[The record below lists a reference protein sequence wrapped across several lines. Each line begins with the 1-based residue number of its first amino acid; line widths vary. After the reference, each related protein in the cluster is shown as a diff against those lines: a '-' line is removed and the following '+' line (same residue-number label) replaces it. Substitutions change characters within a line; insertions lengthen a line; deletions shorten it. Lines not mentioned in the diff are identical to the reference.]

1 VIATFAEDSK
11 YSVCVDDEGDNYVI
25 LDPDYGV
32 TCTQIVGSY
41 PCVRRAVFQEM
52 FKQAQVGYALIL
64 GNILHAVFEHK
75 VQQREMEEPDRDLV
89 QKALKQNYTQ
99 IY

>member
-1 VIATFAEDSK
+1 
-11 YSVCVDDEGDNYVI
+11 
-25 LDPDYGV
+25 
-32 TCTQIVGSY
+32 
-41 PCVRRAVFQEM
+41 M